1 MKALA
6 IAIKQ
11 QDHQLLDLQPGEPGS
26 DLGYRLRKAGTQ
38 RGKVVP
44 LVQLASR
51 TPRRDRE

>member
-26 DLGYRLRKAGTQ
+26 DMGYRLRKAGTQ

-51 TPRRDRE
+51 TPRRVRE